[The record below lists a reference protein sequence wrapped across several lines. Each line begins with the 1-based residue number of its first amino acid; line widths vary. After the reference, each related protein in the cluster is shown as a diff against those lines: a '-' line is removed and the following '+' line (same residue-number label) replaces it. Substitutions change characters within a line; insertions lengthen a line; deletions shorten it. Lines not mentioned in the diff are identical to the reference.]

1 MRFLKK
7 AKPVIKH
14 HEGLWVVD
22 LLHRQIPCSTYTEA
36 IQVAS
41 IEASKERIK
50 LLNYPEPTP
59 VTPEPEVKDA
69 EPEAENTEP
78 EVEKAEPEAD
88 TPPRRPRRRPRKP
101 KRPKPAREVPDYQR
115 VCPYSGCYND
125 SVPGM
130 VWGHGWCEKHLDEV
144 KRRFHVSGDRFA
156 RATQDEVT
164 A

>member
-14 HEGLWVVD
+14 RDGLWVVE
-22 LLHRQIPCSTYTEA
+22 LLHREIPCSTYTEA

-50 LLNYPEPTP
+50 LLGYPEPTP
-59 VTPEPEVKDA
+59 VTPEPEPEVK
-69 EPEAENTEP
+69 TVEP
-78 EVEKAEPEAD
+78 EVEKAEPELD
-88 TPPRRPRRRPRKP
+88 TTPPRSPRRKPRKP
-101 KRPKPAREVPDYQR
+101 KRPKPAREVPDGSR

-130 VWGHGWCEKHLDEV
+130 VWGHGWCEKHLEEV

-156 RATQDEVT
+156 QANQDEVT
-164 A
+164 E

>member
-7 AKPVIKH
+7 KKPVIKH
-14 HEGLWVVD
+14 HEGLWVVE

-50 LLNYPEPTP
+50 LLDYPEPTP
-59 VTPEPEVKDA
+59 VTPEPEA
-69 EPEAENTEP
+69 
-78 EVEKAEPEAD
+78 KAPEPEAD
-88 TPPRRPRRRPRKP
+88 TPPARRPRRYQTNVRKDR
-101 KRPKPAREVPDYQR
+101 RPKPAREVPDDKR

-130 VWGHGWCEKHLDEV
+130 VWGHGWCKEHLAEV

-156 RATQDEVT
+156 RDTQDEVT